1 MIIDKCRDIEELRR
15 LYNERPMPFQY
26 DFDWLVN
33 NPCLFCLYGLD
44 NKLYGFIT
52 VQREN
57 GLLTLSGT
65 SVRKNM
71 QESIKFIIKVCEAF
85 NEDMYSI
92 TPLRE
97 AGFLLRKA
105 GFKKIDNNTY
115 RRLKNG

>member
-1 MIIDKCRDIEELRR
+1 
-15 LYNERPMPFQY
+15 
-26 DFDWLVN
+26 
-33 NPCLFCLYGLD
+33 
-44 NKLYGFIT
+44 
-52 VQREN
+52 
-57 GLLTLSGT
+57 
-65 SVRKNM
+65 M

>member
-33 NPCLFCLYGLD
+33 NPCLFCLYGEKGL
-44 NKLYGFIT
+44 LGFVT

-57 GLLTLSGT
+57 GVLTLSGT
-65 SVRKNM
+65 SVRKNL
-71 QESIKFIIKVCEAF
+71 KGALFIINRVCECF
-85 NEDMYSI
+85 DEDMYSI

-97 AGFLLRKA
+97 AGVLLRKA
-105 GFKKIDNNTY
+105 GFERVDNITY
-115 RRLKNG
+115 RRIKNG